1 MSKMEDLKEYIDPK
15 NWECLNAQKQ
25 HQLPN
30 ALFKDRDDEKKV
42 LKSDSDAQLLIRITF
57 GAFVKIKA
65 IKITAPTDSGPSS
78 IKLFVNPGSLEFEGA
93 EEEEPTQVLVLQI
106 FIPSII
112 SHVKGSNMSTHAQEI
127 KLEQDDLKK
136 DAKPKTVKLVKFS
149 KVFCNLFCKHPPVRD
164 SFILG
169 FDIGDFCPRKSR

>member
-93 EEEEPTQVLVLQI
+93 EEEEPTQ
-106 FIPSII
+106 
-112 SHVKGSNMSTHAQEI
+112 EI

>member
-1 MSKMEDLKEYIDPK
+1 MEDLKEYIDPK

-65 IKITAPTDSGPSS
+65 IKVVCFQLDPHSMLLFTWSRLMLHCHIHTTDILDYCAHRLRPL
-78 IKLFVNPGSLEFEGA
+78 IDQTLR
-93 EEEEPTQVLVLQI
+93 
-106 FIPSII
+106 
-112 SHVKGSNMSTHAQEI
+112 
-127 KLEQDDLKK
+127 
-136 DAKPKTVKLVKFS
+136 KPWFA
-149 KVFCNLFCKHPPVRD
+149 
-164 SFILG
+164 
-169 FDIGDFCPRKSR
+169 